1 MSEESGAVHHIVL
14 LRVCNHIFVRYH
26 HHFYHFITFFDYIT
40 FCTRREHVNRYY
52 NGHRTRSQSGGQTK
66 SQRVVALVHETV
78 VDVHLSL
85 IRIYHYYCFV
95 SDPKFQIQTI

>member
-1 MSEESGAVHHIVL
+1 MKKVVRTSHRITTT
-14 LRVCNHIFVRYH
+14 CNHIKNLVFCM
-26 HHFYHFITFFDYIT
+26 ISLFFT
-40 FCTRREHVNRYY
+40 CTNTRAESTNRY

-78 VDVHLSL
+78 VDVHPSL

>member
-1 MSEESGAVHHIVL
+1 M
-14 LRVCNHIFVRYH
+14 
-26 HHFYHFITFFDYIT
+26 
-40 FCTRREHVNRYY
+40 NRYY

-95 SDPKFQIQTI
+95 SDKIPNSNDLDIYTTGRHVLRLVATSFGRLPLGAGDKDDDERFDEEQNTWLFVEH